1 MTAEE
6 FTADRLVYLFD
17 FEFSFNLNRAI
28 LFMQYG
34 DLRNACRFTE
44 RCIFIAYAAGA
55 CGLYDSAQIFKIVC
69 TLMESA
75 MHKGA
80 HLCERCL
87 NDE

>member
-34 DLRNACRFTE
+34 
-44 RCIFIAYAAGA
+44 
-55 CGLYDSAQIFKIVC
+55 V
-69 TLMESA
+69 
-75 MHKGA
+75 
-80 HLCERCL
+80 
-87 NDE
+87 